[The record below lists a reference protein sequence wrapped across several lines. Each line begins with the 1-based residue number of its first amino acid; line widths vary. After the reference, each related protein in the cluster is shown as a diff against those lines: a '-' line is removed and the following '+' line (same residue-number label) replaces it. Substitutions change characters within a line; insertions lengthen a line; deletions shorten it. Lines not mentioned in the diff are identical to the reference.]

1 LVIAKNS
8 WARCARVRYFE
19 TVKTTW
25 AIICSL
31 VLVFA
36 PLIVAPTSVAACV
49 TQAVDA
55 CCQKDVAMPCCQA
68 APASQASRDSTVPAP
83 APAQPQHLAP
93 ALLSILWLLPEGAAN
108 SISSHATPAFSVIDL
123 PLRTRYCTLLI

>member
-1 LVIAKNS
+1 VHYL
-8 WARCARVRYFE
+8 E

-25 AIICSL
+25 VIICSL

-36 PLIVAPTSVAACV
+36 PLIVVPTPLAACV
-49 TQAVDA
+49 TQSVGA
-55 CCQKDVAMPCCQA
+55 CCQNDVAMPCCQT

-108 SISSHATPAFSVIDL
+108 SFSSHASPAFSATDL